1 MPKFAN
7 PALADAG
14 PGAFFGQSKTATPRG
29 KSSTALWSYLRNSI
43 SQRLPLVA
51 AGEVTCDNRRIP
63 VWSLA
68 TASAETVS
76 FQCKFVRYSDMPATM
91 ARAFRAQQ
99 VLVGKPFAGAA
110 YVEDFQLFAEL
121 GQPKG

>member
-1 MPKFAN
+1 MPKSAH
-7 PALADAG
+7 PVLAGAG
-14 PGAFFGQSKTATPRG
+14 HNAFFGQSQPAAPHGKAAT
-29 KSSTALWSYLRNSI
+29 TLWSYLRNSI

-51 AGEVTCDNRRIP
+51 AGEVTCDKLRIP

-68 TASAETVS
+68 TTSAETVN
-76 FQCKFVRYSDMPATM
+76 FQCKFVRYSDMPADM

-110 YVEDFQLFAEL
+110 YVEDFQLFADL
-121 GQPKG
+121 AQRQG

>member
-1 MPKFAN
+1 MPKSAH
-7 PALADAG
+7 PALAG
-14 PGAFFGQSKTATPRG
+14 VGHNAFFGQSRPATPRG
-29 KSSTALWSYLRNSI
+29 KSTTTLWSYLRNSI

-51 AGEVTCDNRRIP
+51 AGEVTCDKLRIP

-76 FQCKFVRYSDMPATM
+76 FQCRFVRYSDMPADM

>member
-1 MPKFAN
+1 MRKFAN
-7 PALADAG
+7 PAIAGAG
-14 PGAFFGQSKTATPRG
+14 PKAFFGQSEPTTPHG
-29 KSSTALWSYLRNSI
+29 KSTTTLWSFLRNSI
-43 SQRLPLVA
+43 SQRRPLVA
-51 AGEVTCDNRRIP
+51 AGEVICDKLRIP

-68 TASAETVS
+68 NASDETVN
-76 FQCKFVRYSDMPATM
+76 FQCKFVRYSDMPAEM

-121 GQPKG
+121 GQHKG